1 LRLIIVAVS
10 ALLYSAARPALA
22 QSARTAP
29 EWNLPTL
36 MAAMH
41 QVRTSTARF
50 VELRYL
56 HLLNQ
61 PQQSSGTLLYVAP
74 NYLQKTTTEPTPS
87 RLTISGDRLT
97 IEQQGQPNRAIALQ
111 DYSAIGTLVDSTRAV
126 LAGDLPALTRSFVTT
141 LAGGPEGWTLTL
153 EPRDAKLREM
163 VASIR
168 VQGQRDSIRD
178 IQTIQADGDRTDM
191 AVTPEP
197 Q

>member
-1 LRLIIVAVS
+1 VRLIIAAML
-10 ALLYSAARPALA
+10 ALLYPGAPAHG
-22 QSARTAP
+22 QHVTTTA
-29 EWNLPTL
+29 EWTLSTL

-41 QVRTSTARF
+41 QVRSSNAQF
-50 VELRYL
+50 VELRYF

-61 PQQSSGTLLYVAP
+61 PQRSSGKLLYVAP

-97 IEQQGQPNRAIALQ
+97 IEQQGQSNRAIALQ

-126 LAGDLPALTRSFVTT
+126 LAGDLPALTRSFTAT
-141 LAGGPEGWTLTL
+141 LAGAPDGWTLTL

-168 VQGQRDSIRD
+168 IQGVRDTIRD
-178 IQTIQADGDRTDM
+178 VLTLQADGDRTDM
-191 AVTPEP
+191 TVTPEP